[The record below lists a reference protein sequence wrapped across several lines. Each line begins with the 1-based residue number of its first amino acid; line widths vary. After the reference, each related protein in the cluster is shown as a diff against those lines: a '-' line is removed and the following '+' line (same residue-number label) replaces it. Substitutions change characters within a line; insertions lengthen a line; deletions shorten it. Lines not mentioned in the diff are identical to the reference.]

1 MADVSID
8 LTTFQ
13 EALKYKYSPDRLKL
27 MGYRDNPW
35 FAICPKRTDFGGRS
49 MLMPMYFAGGR
60 GYGYTI
66 ADSKTNQGEAE
77 LAQFAITR
85 TKAYSVAE
93 VEREALKA
101 SVGDPHAWLE
111 ARTALMDERV
121 YEMTRGLA
129 RAMYGSGSGSL
140 GTIGSIQENDAI
152 DETTDTTTDLIKLA
166 NPEDVVRFEV
176 GMYVGSATGE
186 TGAVNDDLYLLVQDV
201 DRANGWIT
209 VVGTTQGTTNWDP
222 GDHLFEQSFAHDNT
236 SYKELRGLAAWNPSS
251 APAAGESF
259 FGVDR
264 SRDSTRLAGCRYD
277 GSSQSVHEAIIDA
290 GTLMYREGG
299 KPTICLVNPAQAAEV
314 SKALQGQAEYDVVRS
329 SDGVVGFDALKVRT
343 GAGAVRLVS
352 DPNCPV
358 ASAHMLDPSAC
369 TLWTLGE
376 TIELI
381 DDDGQVLLRKATT
394 DDFEVRFAMY
404 GQFVVRRPKDLC
416 HITLGT

>member
-8 LTTFQ
+8 TTTFQ

-27 MGYRDNPW
+27 MGYEDNPW

-60 GYGYTI
+60 GYGATI
-66 ADSKTNQGEAE
+66 AGSQSNQGEAE
-77 LAQFAITR
+77 LVQFAITR
-85 TKAYSVAE
+85 AKAYSVAE

-121 YEMTRGLA
+121 YEMTRGLS
-129 RAMYGSGSGSL
+129 RAMYGTGSGSL
-140 GTIGSIQENDAI
+140 GQIGTLQANDAI
-152 DETTDTTTDLIKLA
+152 DESTDTTTDLIKLL
-166 NPEDVVRFEV
+166 NPEDIVKFEV
-176 GMYVGSATGE
+176 GMYIQCAATE
-186 TGAVNDDLYLLVQDV
+186 TGALVDSSNAYKIQDV
-201 DRANGWIT
+201 DRANGWFTLI
-209 VVGTTQGTTNWDP
+209 GSTTGWTAGSNY
-222 GDHLFEQSFAHDNT
+222 HLFEQSFAHGAA

-277 GSSQSVHEAIIDA
+277 GSAQSVHEAIIDA

-299 KPTICLVNPAQAAEV
+299 KPKIVLVNPAQAAEV
-314 SKALQGQAEYDVVRS
+314 SKALQGQAEYDVVKS
-329 SDGVVGFDALKVRT
+329 SDGVVGFDALKIRT
-343 GAGAVRLVS
+343 GAGTVRLVS

-358 ASAHMLDPSAC
+358 ASGHMLDPDAC
-369 TLWTLGE
+369 VLWTLGE

-381 DDDGQVLLRKATT
+381 EDDGQVLLRKATT

-416 HITLGT
+416 HITFGT